1 MEFGE
6 WLFVNEY
13 PVADALDQVAALC
26 KHFWFVFAD
35 KVVNIL

>member
-13 PVADALDQVAALC
+13 PVTDALDQVMPALKSLFLC
-26 KHFWFVFAD
+26 ICQFVC
-35 KVVNIL
+35 